1 MRKKQSKLNDNKKSL
16 HLANSWLLLLVLLI
30 SLVALSGCKA
40 VVTMN
45 EDENPII
52 KIGYLPITHAG
63 PLYVDNQLFQGELR
77 DYEVE
82 LVKFGSFPDLMDALN
97 TGRIQGAS
105 VLFELAMKA
114 HEKEIDLK
122 AVALGHQDGNVL
134 VTQKDIT
141 SVEELKGTTFAIP
154 HKYSTHH
161 LLLDVELKNAGVAY
175 EDVNIIELPPPEMPA
190 ALSEGRIS
198 GYLVA
203 EPFGAQSVVMGNG
216 HVLSNF
222 NHTWPDSYCC
232 VLVLRNDFIEDY
244 PEETEHFVKRYVEAG
259 KRLDKKDAELYEAL
273 AAYLPV
279 NKEVLDLSLEWIR
292 YDDLYIEK
300 DEYEKLANH
309 LVELG
314 LSENP
319 PAYDDF
325 VDNSY
330 VLKAGEEN

>member
-1 MRKKQSKLNDNKKSL
+1 MVETHESVGNKRPKNI
-16 HLANSWLLLLVLLI
+16 HNTWALLLGIIILSI
-30 SLVALSGCKA
+30 ILSGCKA
-40 VVTMN
+40 QVAMN
-45 EDENPII
+45 QTGKPII

-63 PLYVDNQLFQGELR
+63 PLYVDDYLFQDELR

-105 VLFELAMKA
+105 VLAELAMKA
-114 HEKEIDLK
+114 HEKEIDIK

-134 VTQKDIT
+134 VTQKDIND
-141 SVEELKGTTFAIP
+141 VAGLKGTTFAIP

-161 LLLDVELKNAGVAY
+161 LLLDVELENAGVDY

-203 EPFGAQSVVMGNG
+203 EPFGAQSVVMDNG

-222 NHTWPDSYCC
+222 IDVWPNSYCC
-232 VLVLRNDFIEDY
+232 VLVLRSDFIEEY
-244 PEETEHFVKRYVEAG
+244 PDETEHFVQKYVEAG
-259 KRLDKKDAELYEAL
+259 QMIEAREDGVYDALTHF
-273 AAYLPV
+273 LPV
-279 NKEVLDLSLEWIR
+279 DEDVLKLSLEWIR
-292 YDDLYIEK
+292 YDDLYIERQ
-300 DEYEKLANH
+300 EYERLANH
-309 LVELG
+309 LVKLG

-319 PAYDDF
+319 PKYEDF

-330 VLKAGEEN
+330 LLKASEAN